1 VTAVAFELR
10 FAKVVVEKRVV
21 FESRKFELIGM
32 EVERLLENAERF
44 LLAENAYR
52 EKIADLESKT
62 VRLPKKSCLGLGDF
76 VLQNK
81 NLFFREEASGQFRE
95 RLPRL
100 RWKLRKRVSE
110 RV

>member
-44 LLAENAYR
+44 LLAENVYR
-52 EKIADLESKT
+52 EEIADLESKT
-62 VRLPKKSCLGLGDF
+62 VRLPKKSGLGLGDF
-76 VLQNK
+76 VLQNE
-81 NLFFREEASGQFRE
+81 NLFFREEAGGQFRE
-95 RLPRL
+95 
-100 RWKLRKRVSE
+100 KRVSALLP
-110 RV
+110 R